1 MPKKVGRRN
10 RLFWPMVHTIQSL
23 TPLISVLNNN
33 VSPGPFM
40 LYYFAVVILLNRPF
54 IVNGPNEHENEAAK
68 RCTDAAKTIVD
79 VARVVRI
86 DDLMHFGHTAGKYC
100 YSFSRVTI
108 WHTLLKTFLSLYV
121 SSFDCHASGFH
132 PPL

>member
-1 MPKKVGRRN
+1 
-10 RLFWPMVHTIQSL
+10 
-23 TPLISVLNNN
+23 
-33 VSPGPFM
+33 M

-86 DDLMHFGHTAGKYC
+86 DDLMHFGHTAGKDWC
-100 YSFSRVTI
+100 SLSQITI
-108 WHTLLKTFLSLYV
+108 QNTL
-121 SSFDCHASGFH
+121 A
-132 PPL
+132 